1 MSDEDSTNQQASLGG
16 LRAVLGLAWVG
27 FFLFAFFQWGPT
39 FSFGNGAAELSR
51 TDILIGNVPG
61 SAVDKLFPLLGHSLL
76 DQLLGGSNPKVEGW
90 QFFQWRLVVYATG
103 LAIGM
108 LMLGRLLLRL
118 VGFDRSRRTETAVFA
133 YALGA
138 SAMSLVV
145 LWFGLAGVLNATV
158 FCGLLI
164 AAAVVEAICM
174 LLFRSKQPTSG
185 IKTKRAATGTVA
197 FCLVLIAPMALM
209 MLLGAM
215 SPSTDFDVREY
226 HLQGPKEHF
235 QNGQITFLPHNAY
248 TSFPFLTEMLSLLG
262 MVVMGDWHT
271 GALLGKVLLAAFA
284 PMTALSLLAAGKRCF
299 DSRTGWLAALVFMTT
314 PWVYRISIIAYAE
327 GGLTFFLFLSLLA
340 VVRFAGDRSLSNAA
354 LLGLMCGSAMA
365 CKYPALLSVVAPC
378 GLALLWLCWKPG
390 TSETGA
396 QSQSSTAAATVKL
409 VFIFAAGVAVAVGP
423 WLLKN
428 FAETGNPVYPLGYSV
443 FGGADWTPE
452 IDARWKAAHSPP
464 NHRLSD
470 LASRAVDVSLRSD
483 WMSPLLFGFA
493 PLALLVVPAGRKY
506 AVGFWLFMLWMFG
519 SWWIF
524 THRIDRFWVPMIP
537 VIALLAGAGLASI
550 RRNGLR
556 FAAGVLVTVLVS
568 FNVVFASI
576 WGGYNA
582 WFKDPVQARKETD
595 QKFASVLLRAES
607 YNRQLAEPGRVL
619 SVGEAAVFEAR
630 SKVMYNTVFDLNL
643 FQHICGER
651 VTGGP
656 DSNVQLRALADV
668 RDRLMERDVR
678 FIITDWLEVL
688 RYRAP
693 GSYGFS
699 DFVSPRQF
707 DKLVDGGILRRL
719 DVAEVEWNGL
729 SEHDQRQVTRWGI
742 RRGNAVRAGE
752 IFEVVWK

>member
-1 MSDEDSTNQQASLGG
+1 MSDEEDSTNQHASFGG
-16 LRAVLGLAWVG
+16 MRAVLGLAWVG

-39 FSFGNGAAELSR
+39 FSFGDGAARLSR
-51 TDILIGNVPG
+51 SDILIGNVPG
-61 SAVDKLFPLLGHSLL
+61 SAVDKLFPLLGNSLL

-90 QFFQWRLVVYATG
+90 QFFQWRLVLYAAG
-103 LAIGM
+103 FVFGM
-108 LMLGRLLLRL
+108 LALGRLLLRL
-118 VGFDRSRRTETAVFA
+118 LGVDRSRRTETAVFA
-133 YALGA
+133 YGLGV

-145 LWFGLAGVLNATV
+145 LGLGLAGVLNATV
-158 FCGLLI
+158 FCGVLI
-164 AAAVVEAICM
+164 AATVAETICM
-174 LLFRSKQPTSG
+174 VLFRSKQPTPDVRNE
-185 IKTKRAATGTVA
+185 RAPVGTIA
-197 FCLVLIAPMALM
+197 FCLILIAPMALM

-284 PMTALSLLAAGKRCF
+284 PMTAFALLAAGKRCF

-327 GGLTFFLFLSLLA
+327 GGLTFLLLVSLLA
-340 VVRFAGDRSLSNAA
+340 LVRFASERSVSNAA

-378 GLALLWLCWKPG
+378 GLALVWLCWKPARTG
-390 TSETGA
+390 VGPNSE
-396 QSQSSTAAATVKL
+396 SSATIKMVL
-409 VFIFAAGVAVAVGP
+409 VFAAGVAVAVVP

-452 IDARWKAAHSPP
+452 IDARWKAGHSPP

-470 LASRAVDVSLRSD
+470 LASRVVDVSLRSD
-483 WMSPLLFGFA
+483 WLSPLLFGFA
-493 PLALLVVPAGRKY
+493 PLAFLAVPTRRKY
-506 AVGFWLFMLWMFG
+506 AVGFWLFVLWMFG

-524 THRIDRFWVPMIP
+524 THRIDRFWVPIIP
-537 VIALLAGAGLASI
+537 VLALLAGVGLGSI
-550 RRNGLR
+550 RTSGLC
-556 FAAGVLVTVLVS
+556 FASGILVTCLVL

-582 WFKDPVQARKETD
+582 WLKDPVRARKETE
-595 QKFASVLLRAES
+595 QKFAAVLLRAES
-607 YNRQLAEPGRVL
+607 YNQQLPEPGRVL
-619 SVGEAAVFEAR
+619 SVGEAAVFEAK
-630 SKVMYNTVFDLNL
+630 SNVMYNTVFDLNL
-643 FQHICGER
+643 FQDICGER

-656 DSNVQLRALADV
+656 DSDVLLRPATEV
-668 RDRLMERDVR
+668 RERLMERDVR
-678 FIITDWLEVL
+678 FIVTDWLEVL
-688 RYRAP
+688 RYRAQ

-707 DKLVDGGILRRL
+707 DKLVDGGVLRRL
-719 DVAEVEWNGL
+719 DVAEVEWGGL
-729 SEHDQRQVTRWGI
+729 SDDDQLQATEWGI
-742 RRGNAVRAGE
+742 RRGDAIRAGE
-752 IFEVVWK
+752 IFEVVWE